1 MNQSIHLLRA
11 LWLISALTF
20 ALVLWFATPRGLGL
34 SPDSVAYLKAVQG
47 LINGQGISYFSVQ
60 WPPLFSTAIYI
71 ASQLTDHDFV
81 KGARLLSA
89 VLYGCTFLLTGR
101 LLNDL
106 LCGKGKWLLSYLFAG
121 LLCLHPVAMNV
132 YFYVFSESLYLPIVL
147 LNLVV
152 LARCQNGQVST
163 KTSLYLC
170 ALGLLATSTRYAG
183 LTIVALNIVVL
194 WRCAEQESFTQ
205 RAVRSMIQLV
215 PTIALLGWWRQH
227 LGVGDTEAN
236 QRHLVWHPLSLDN
249 LYEGLVNLGT
259 WVLPLSHQARTGL
272 LSIACV
278 AVAAIMVVSLL
289 AVTLRGLFK
298 RPSPV
303 RPGLS
308 SCITDRLQWIICA
321 FAIGYLM
328 FLVCM
333 RSLFDPNI
341 VFDPRTLAPICIPV
355 MSLFVSSYRHL
366 TPRGLR
372 YVALALLLAL
382 YMLPLLQIRPLLLIS
397 YFNGIELND
406 KRRLDSPLLR
416 FLRQCP
422 QTTKIY
428 ADQPWNLNLEFQS
441 MVHWLPSHFL
451 YGSGLIDL
459 RYDLKIKQLPQL
471 ADLIVIENRQAE
483 LVQDFEQLKSFR
495 RVYDASDGLVWQA
508 NGLYDGYCVRK
519 SPL

>member
-1 MNQSIHLLRA
+1 M
-11 LWLISALTF
+11 
-20 ALVLWFATPRGLGL
+20 
-34 SPDSVAYLKAVQG
+34 AVQG

-89 VLYGCTFLLTGR
+89 ILYGCTFLLTGR

-106 LCGKGKWLLSYLFAG
+106 LSGKGKWLFSYLLAG
-121 LLCLHPVAMNV
+121 LLCLHPVVTNV

-152 LARCQNGQVST
+152 LARCQSGQVST
-163 KTSLYLC
+163 KTSFYLC
-170 ALGLLATSTRYAG
+170 TLGLLATSTRYAG
-183 LTIVALNIVVL
+183 LTVVALNIVVL
-194 WRCAEQESFTQ
+194 WRCAKQESFTQ

-227 LGVGDTEAN
+227 LGIGDTEAN

-249 LYEGLVNLGT
+249 LHEGLVNLGT
-259 WVLPLSHQARTGL
+259 WLLPVSHQARTGL

-278 AVAAIMVVSLL
+278 VVAVIMVVSLTT
-289 AVTLRGLFK
+289 VTLRGFL
-298 RPSPV
+298 RPTSPAQL
-303 RPGLS
+303 GLS
-308 SCITDRLQWIICA
+308 NCITDRLQWIMCT
-321 FAIGYLM
+321 FAIGYLV

-341 VFDPRTLAPICIPV
+341 VFDPRTLAPIFIPV
-355 MSLFVSSYRHL
+355 VSLFVSSYRYL
-366 TPRGLR
+366 TLNCAR
-372 YVALALLLAL
+372 YVVLALLLAL
-382 YMLPLLQIRPLLLIS
+382 YVLPLQQIRPLLLIS

-422 QTTKIY
+422 QATKIY
-428 ADQPWNLNLEFQS
+428 ADQPWNLNLEFHS

-451 YGSGLIDL
+451 YGSGLTDL
-459 RYDLKIKQLPQL
+459 RYHLKINQLPYL
-471 ADLIVIENRQAE
+471 ADLIVIENRQGQ
-483 LVQDFEQLKSFR
+483 LVQDIEQLKRFR
-495 RVYDASDGLVWQA
+495 RVYDASDGLVWPA
-508 NGLYDGYCVRK
+508 NDLYDGFCSRK
-519 SPL
+519 SPPP